1 MLNKNQIYKTEI
13 TGLTSEGN
21 GVCHINS
28 IAVFVP
34 NTAVGDILNVRIVKD
49 IKKICFWNCR
59 KYYYTIF

>member
-34 NTAVGDILNVRIVKD
+34 NTAVGDILNVRIVKVL
-49 IKKICFWNCR
+49 KNMLLEL
-59 KYYYTIF
+59 